1 MSQLT
6 FHQALEL
13 TADFAFAAERMRAAD
28 SDCQT
33 RASLCE
39 TASRIAFLRAHILA
53 RDEEARPSFGMTFQR
68 AAFAVA

>member
-6 FHQALEL
+6 FHQALDL
-13 TADFAFAAERMRAAD
+13 TANFAFIAERMRAAD
-28 SDCQT
+28 HDSQT
-33 RASLCE
+33 RANVCE

-53 RDEEARPSFGMTFQR
+53 KDDEGRPSFGTIFRR

>member
-13 TADFAFAAERMRAAD
+13 TANYAFLADRMRSAD
-28 SDCQT
+28 RDFQT
-33 RASLCE
+33 RAKVCE
-39 TASRIAFLRAHILA
+39 TASRIAFLRAHIIA
-53 RDEEARPSFGMTFQR
+53 KDEETRPSFGTMCRR

>member
-13 TADFAFAAERMRAAD
+13 TANFAFTAERMRAAD
-28 SDCQT
+28 SDFHT

-53 RDEEARPSFGMTFQR
+53 KDEEARPSFGMIFRR

>member
-1 MSQLT
+1 MSHLT

-13 TADFAFAAERMRAAD
+13 TANFAFIAERLRAAD
-28 SDCQT
+28 HDFQT
-33 RASLCE
+33 RATVCE

-53 RDEEARPSFGMTFQR
+53 KGDEARPSFGTIFRR

>member
-13 TADFAFAAERMRAAD
+13 TANFAFTAERMRAAD
-28 SDCQT
+28 SDFQT

-53 RDEEARPSFGMTFQR
+53 KDEEARPSFGMIVRR

>member
-13 TADFAFAAERMRAAD
+13 TANFAFIAERLRAAD
-28 SDCQT
+28 HDFQT
-33 RASLCE
+33 RATVCE

-53 RDEEARPSFGMTFQR
+53 KDDEARPSFGTIFRR